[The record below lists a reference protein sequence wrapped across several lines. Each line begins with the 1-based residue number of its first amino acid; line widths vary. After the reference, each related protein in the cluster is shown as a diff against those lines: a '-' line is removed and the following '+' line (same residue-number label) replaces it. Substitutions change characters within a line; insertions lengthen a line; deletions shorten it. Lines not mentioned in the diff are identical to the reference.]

1 MSRQVTFRRRTGR
14 GFRSGGPA
22 GSRGALIAA
31 GVGAVGFLL
40 AVGLLIT
47 VIGLIGSGDGL
58 TAGTLVVPV
67 GRIVVV
73 VGIGYLIALALLVL
87 ALRSGSPVQ
96 AWLCVVV
103 ALVVAYGVSI
113 YPLFATASAAVDQAR
128 DIVPWIMDLIRR

>member
-14 GFRSGGPA
+14 GLRSGRSA
-22 GSRGALIAA
+22 GSRGPLIAA
-31 GVGAVGFLL
+31 AVGAVGFVL
-40 AVGLLIT
+40 AVVLLIS
-47 VIGLIGSGDGL
+47 VIALIGSGDGL

-73 VGIGYLIALALLVL
+73 VGLGYLIALALLVL
-87 ALRSGSPVQ
+87 ALRSRSGVQ
-96 AWLCVVV
+96 AGLCVAV

-128 DIVPWIMDLIRR
+128 DIVPWILDLLRR